1 MSVQPLGWEYPLKKG
16 MATPSSVLAWRIP
29 WMEEPDG
36 LQFIGFA
43 KSLKQQARLKQL
55 SIQARTFHL
64 HILFLPKVIV
74 NTNSVYIYKLTSL
87 YILTYLVKKK
97 KKEGKQIH
105 IVSSIFWEQSIYFY
119 NLSFSVILFLQLYG
133 FLLILCLIIYMCS
146 LNINN

>member
-1 MSVQPLGWEYPLKKG
+1 
-16 MATPSSVLAWRIP
+16 MATHSSVLAWRIP

-74 NTNSVYIYKLTSL
+74 NTNSVYIDNLTSL
-87 YILTYLVKKK
+87 YILTYLVKK

>member
-1 MSVQPLGWEYPLKKG
+1 MWVRSLGQEDPLEEG

-74 NTNSVYIYKLTSL
+74 NTNSVYIDNLTSL

-97 KKEGKQIH
+97 KKRRQTNSHCKFYFLGTKHLLLQSLIQCN
-105 IVSSIFWEQSIYFY
+105 IVFTVIWLSSYSLSH
-119 NLSFSVILFLQLYG
+119 NLHVFIKY
-133 FLLILCLIIYMCS
+133 
-146 LNINN
+146 

>member
-1 MSVQPLGWEYPLKKG
+1 MSVQPLGWEYPLEKG

-29 WMEEPDG
+29 WMEEPGG

-74 NTNSVYIYKLTSL
+74 NTNSVYIDNLTAL
-87 YILTYLVKKK
+87 YILIYLVKKK
-97 KKEGKQIH
+97 RRQINSYCQLCFLGTKH
-105 IVSSIFWEQSIYFY
+105 
-119 NLSFSVILFLQLYG
+119 LFLQSLIQCNLVFIVIWLSSYSLSHNLYV
-133 FLLILCLIIYMCS
+133 FIKY
-146 LNINN
+146 